1 MEEIDLSRPHRS
13 HARRAAVGRHAPQ
26 GAAGPYDDATVHG
39 LRASFRTWAAEAT
52 DYPREI
58 AEAALGHPVGEDVE
72 RAYARTT
79 FFDKRRSLMGE
90 WAQFASSPSAATP

>member
-13 HARRAAVGRHAPQ
+13 HARRAAVGRHALRD
-26 GAAGPYDDATVHG
+26 DDATVHG

-58 AEAALGHPVGEDVE
+58 AEAALGHRVGDDVE